1 MIEFRV
7 KRQTSNILPSDL
19 PQSVDWVEKGYV
31 TEPKNQR
38 GCGSCW
44 AFGAVSFLKHSLKLT
59 LGARAAECFLC
70 C

>member
-38 GCGSCW
+38 RCGACW
-44 AFGAVSFLKHSLKLT
+44 AFSVVSFFKK
-59 LGARAAECFLC
+59 
-70 C
+70 